1 MSQSANNSQNHTSTN
16 TLTNTPANTST
27 KHALDDVLE
36 FHWMMDMLQTVD
48 VGIVVLDR
56 DFHIHMWNDFME
68 SHSGLKAAD
77 AKGQSL
83 FSVNPNINPAWF
95 AQKTKTVFDLKIRS
109 FMTWEQRSYL
119 FKFANYRPITG
130 TEDFMYQN
138 VAISPLTSATGKV
151 DFISLMIYDTTDKA
165 AAKKQLEALQ
175 VHVDEANELN

>member
-1 MSQSANNSQNHTSTN
+1 MSQTAQVSSV
-16 TLTNTPANTST
+16 

-56 DFHIHMWNDFME
+56 EYKIHMWNDFME
-68 SHSGLKAAD
+68 SHSGLKATD

-83 FSVNPNINPAWF
+83 FTVNPNINAAWF
-95 AQKTKTVFDLKIRS
+95 AQKTKAVFDLKVRS
-109 FMTWEQRSYL
+109 FMTWEQRPYL

-138 VAISPLTSATGKV
+138 VSISPLTSATGSI
-151 DFISLMIYDTTDKA
+151 DYISMMIYDTTDKA

-175 VHVDEANELN
+175 VHIDEANELS